1 MPPNPPPWLARLNIV
16 AFRQLSE
23 SFATYIIIVSHYEML
38 NLSQKKTYA
47 LREVHMD
54 AMIINKNALHFEI
67 CLLAVSLVFKFN
79 EGILQAVA
87 SSLVSNNFTRQNLSE
102 AAED

>member
-1 MPPNPPPWLARLNIV
+1 
-16 AFRQLSE
+16 
-23 SFATYIIIVSHYEML
+23 ML

-47 LREVHMD
+47 LREVHID

-79 EGILQAVA
+79 ESILQAVA
-87 SSLVSNNFTRQNLSE
+87 SSLVSNNLTGQNLSE
-102 AAED
+102 AAEN